1 MSSPHIERSRT
12 EPAMPRLSRS
22 RDDRMVAGV
31 AGGLGRHLGVD
42 PVILRIVFVVL
53 ALAGGGGLLAY
64 LLAWLVIP
72 EEAGDGA
79 PAASG
84 ADASLL
90 AGLVLVGLG
99 VLLLADRFLPVFSWR
114 YLGPVV
120 LIALG
125 GLLLARRKDPR

>member
-1 MSSPHIERSRT
+1 MSSPHVER
-12 EPAMPRLSRS
+12 PRPEASAQRLTRS

-31 AGGLGRHLGVD
+31 AGGLGRHLGID

-72 EEAGDGA
+72 EDAGDGA
-79 PAASG
+79 TAASG
-84 ADASLL
+84 ADASVL

-99 VLLLADRFLPVFSWR
+99 VLLLVDRFLPVFSWR
-114 YLGPVV
+114 YVGPVL
-120 LIALG
+120 LIGLG
-125 GLLLARRKDPR
+125 VLLLARRKDPR